1 MKILNTKISSVKK
14 LLGENFLI
22 AFQANEIAA
31 DARPGHFI
39 ELSTGGATLLNKPIS
54 IAGVS
59 DNQQEMS
66 MTVQQEHIISLVIKN
81 IGAGTAAIS
90 KFVPGDEIKIIGVC
104 GNAFPKPEKEAIL
117 VGGGIGIPP
126 LYFMA
131 AYYQDTHFTVII
143 GAGIKND
150 LVLENE
156 LGKLENVEL
165 ILITDDGSKGSKGT
179 VIPELERVLNK
190 QKSTVYTCG
199 PKPMLAAIAK
209 VCAKV
214 DTPVYASLE
223 AYMGCGIG
231 VCMGC
236 VVPTVRGM
244 ERVCKEG
251 PVFLAEDILWEEL

>member
-1 MKILNTKISSVKK
+1 MKILNTKISSVKNLSGK
-14 LLGENFLI
+14 NFLI
-22 AFQANEIAA
+22 SFQANKITA
-31 DARPGHFI
+31 DALPGHFI
-39 ELSTGGATLLNKPIS
+39 EISTRGATLLNKPIS

-59 DNQQEMS
+59 DDQQKMS
-66 MTVQQEHIISLVIKN
+66 IVIKN

-117 VGGGIGIPP
+117 VGGGVGIPP

-131 AYYQDTHFTVII
+131 TYYPDTHFTVII
-143 GAGIKND
+143 GAGTKAD
-150 LVLENE
+150 LVLEDE
-156 LGKLENVEL
+156 LKSLKNVEV
-165 ILITDDGSKGSKGT
+165 ILTTDDGSKGSRGT
-179 VIPELERVLNK
+179 VIPELEKVLDRK
-190 QKSTVYTCG
+190 KSAIYTCG
-199 PKPMLAAIAK
+199 PKPMLAAVAK
-209 VCAKV
+209 MSAKD

-251 PVFLAEDILWEEL
+251 PVFLAEDILWEKL